1 MPEIHCP
8 MHSRY
13 NHATPILLYEGKKK
27 DAIFPLKLPQKSG
40 IISKLSGIKV

>member
-27 DAIFPLKLPQKSG
+27 KMQYFLLNFLRKAVLFPNFLG
-40 IISKLSGIKV
+40 